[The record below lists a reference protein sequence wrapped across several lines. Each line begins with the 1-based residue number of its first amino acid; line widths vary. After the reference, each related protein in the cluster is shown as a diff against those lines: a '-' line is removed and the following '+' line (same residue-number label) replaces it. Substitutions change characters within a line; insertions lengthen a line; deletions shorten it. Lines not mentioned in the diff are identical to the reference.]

1 MKKISIVTPTFNE
14 EGNIERLCNEIKN
27 IFKSLD
33 YDYEHIVIDNNS
45 TDSTIKKLKELS
57 KNDKKLK
64 IIINAKNYGHLKSPY
79 YGILQSSGDACILMV
94 SDFQEPIELIPQYI
108 KKWEQG
114 SKIVLC
120 QKNNSEENKIIFSL
134 RKLFYKFINKIS
146 DIKLNLNTSGTGL
159 FDREAIERLRKI
171 NDPYPYLR
179 GLISEIGFDIETIDF
194 YQPLRKHGLTK
205 NNLFT
210 LYDLALLGIVKHS
223 RTPLRFMT
231 LLGFVSSLI
240 CLIVAT
246 TYFILKLLFWESFVF
261 GSAPIILGLFSI
273 SSIQIILLGLLGE
286 YIGIILL
293 HQRNM
298 PLVIERERINFD

>member
-1 MKKISIVTPTFNE
+1 
-14 EGNIERLCNEIKN
+14 
-27 IFKSLD
+27 
-33 YDYEHIVIDNNS
+33 
-45 TDSTIKKLKELS
+45 
-57 KNDKKLK
+57 
-64 IIINAKNYGHLKSPY
+64 
-79 YGILQSSGDACILMV
+79 MV

>member
-1 MKKISIVTPTFNE
+1 MKKISIVTPTYNE
-14 EGNIERLCNEIKN
+14 EKNVEKLCIEIKS
-27 IFKSLD
+27 IFEKLS

-45 TDSTIKKLKELS
+45 TDSTIEKLKELA

-64 IIINAKNYGHLKSPY
+64 IIINAKNFGHLRSPY
-79 YGILQSSGDACILMV
+79 YGILQSNGDACILMV
-94 SDFQEPIELIPQYI
+94 SDFQEPIDLIPQYLD
-108 KKWEQG
+108 KWEKG

-120 QKNNSEENKIIFSL
+120 QKNNSEENKIFFSF

-146 DIKLNLNTSGTGL
+146 DTKLNLNTSGTGL
-159 FDREAIERLRKI
+159 FDKEVINRLKKI

-179 GLISEIGFDIETIDF
+179 GLVSELGFNVDIIEF
-194 YQPLRKHGLTK
+194 YQPLRKYGSTK

-240 CLIVAT
+240 CLVIAT
-246 TYFILKLLFWESFVF
+246 IYFVLKLMFWDSLIF
-261 GSAPIILGLFSI
+261 GSAPMILGLFTI

-298 PLVIERERINFD
+298 PLVIEKERINFD

>member
-14 EGNIERLCNEIKN
+14 EGNIERLCSEIKN
-27 IFKSLD
+27 VFKNLD

-79 YGILQSSGDACILMV
+79 YGILQSNGNACILMV

-240 CLIVAT
+240 CLIVASI
-246 TYFILKLLFWESFVF
+246 YFILKLLFWESFVF

-286 YIGIILL
+286 YIGVILL

-298 PLVIERERINFD
+298 PLVIEKERINFD